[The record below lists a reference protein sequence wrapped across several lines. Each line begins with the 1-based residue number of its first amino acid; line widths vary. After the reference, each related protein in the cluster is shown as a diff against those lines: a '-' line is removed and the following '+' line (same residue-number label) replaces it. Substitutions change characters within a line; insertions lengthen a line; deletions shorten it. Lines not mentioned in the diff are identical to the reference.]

1 MRNNGNGTIP
11 AGPTQKGVIQM
22 TQEAKNI
29 RAAYMR
35 AWRKKNPEKVKEY
48 EIRHWERKAAE
59 ERRKQG
65 ADCLEAPQTAA
76 EEAG

>member
-1 MRNNGNGTIP
+1 MRNNGNRTIP
-11 AGPTQKGVIQM
+11 AGPTQKRVIQM

-59 ERRKQG
+59 ERRRRG
-65 ADCLEAPQTAA
+65 ADRLEAPQTAA

>member
-1 MRNNGNGTIP
+1 
-11 AGPTQKGVIQM
+11 M

>member
-1 MRNNGNGTIP
+1 MRNNGNRTIP

-59 ERRKQG
+59 ERRKRG
-65 ADCLEAPQTAA
+65 ADRLEAPQTAA